1 MQAYIPEFILA
12 GLAMLFQG
20 DLSKAAAYAT
30 ELLPSERAANYF
42 LTIALAVFGF
52 FPTLVLQF
60 FS

>member
-1 MQAYIPEFILA
+1 MLRAYRNI
-12 GLAMLFQG
+12 FQG
-20 DLSKAAAYAT
+20 DLSKAATYAT

-42 LTIALAVFGF
+42 LTITLAVFGF